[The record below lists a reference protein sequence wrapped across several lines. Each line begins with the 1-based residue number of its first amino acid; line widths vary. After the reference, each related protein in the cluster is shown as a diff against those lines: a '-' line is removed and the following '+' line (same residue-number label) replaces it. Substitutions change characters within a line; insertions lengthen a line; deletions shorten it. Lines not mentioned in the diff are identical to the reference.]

1 MVGPKF
7 SHAHAYLRKSRL
19 KFFQKIAI
27 SGHMRGREV
36 TWVPSTD
43 AEFNGASNDATHAK
57 IRPRKIRKS
66 RFLAICVG
74 VRSREYHQKTQN
86 FIARRMVPPP
96 QNFEKKIFFPFLKI
110 VIYPSKWRHRPSY
123 DVIDPL
129 MTSSSLFSS
138 SSFLCLVLFMPRPFY
153 ASSFFALKNHKNP

>member
-27 SGHMRGREV
+27 SGHMRGRDV

-43 AEFNGASNDATHAK
+43 AEFYGASNDATHAK

-74 VRSREYHQKTQN
+74 VTSREYHQTTQN
-86 FIARRMVPPP
+86 FIAHRMVPPTQKSAHAKSENRDFWP
-96 QNFEKKIFFPFLKI
+96 YAWAWGHVSTIKKRRILLRVEWYHPRKILKKKIFFSFFENRNLPL
-110 VIYPSKWRHRPSY
+110 KWRH
-123 DVIDPL
+123 
-129 MTSSSLFSS
+129 
-138 SSFLCLVLFMPRPFY
+138 CPFNY
-153 ASSFFALKNHKNP
+153 P